1 MTIKQQ
7 GGIFGRN
14 PTFNDVTIEGTLTF
28 DGDIDINSDLK
39 VNGDLD
45 VIGDIS
51 GTDLDLSSATGPV
64 LNLKNTDTNG
74 NSGEYVG
81 KIEFEGSDASGG
93 AGGVRAGIYAQ
104 YGSDFGFT
112 SLDFQT
118 AASGGAASS
127 KMQIDGNGSIYVM
140 NGNVIMN
147 TSGSGIDFSATSG
160 TGTSELFDDYEEG
173 TYTPALEG
181 MTGGAVTY
189 TSQFGRYTKIGR
201 QVNVFFSIH
210 VNTNTNTG
218 GNTFV
223 SVPFSSGTSGFV
235 GPLGIN
241 TSSNAAITHVSFFA
255 SGTQAYFYTAGGG
268 TLNGAAVING
278 SQLSGSLTYF
288 I

>member
-160 TGTSELFDDYEEG
+160 TGTSELLDDYEEG
-173 TYTPALEG
+173 TWTPV
-181 MTGGAVTY
+181 VTAAAGTI
-189 TSQFGRYTKIGR
+189 TSYSIISSRYTKVGQLIVATTRLSITDAGTGNGNLIITLPFAAGTQDSVGSAYESVLTGDAGR
-201 QVNVFFSIH
+201 TWI
-210 VNTNTNTG
+210 
-218 GNTFV
+218 
-223 SVPFSSGTSGFV
+223 TSGGTTMYV
-235 GPLGIN
+235 AKYNNSTYCVTGYTI
-241 TSSNAAITHVSFFA
+241 TATAIYSV
-255 SGTQAYFYTAGGG
+255 
-268 TLNGAAVING
+268 
-278 SQLSGSLTYF
+278 
-288 I
+288 